1 MSISPKKPGRKKTS
15 GRSLLKRAERIFDI
29 IDTEESPFPKS
40 RLKKAGIS
48 IDAVDNWLDLI
59 VFIQS
64 QPRIRLTKI
73 SRNTVIE
80 KLEKKFSQ
88 MSLKFFLDDTQPLE
102 KRLQSLGA
110 YADSVIV
117 SQRLDQSD

>member
-1 MSISPKKPGRKKTS
+1 MNTPSKKPTRKKTS
-15 GRSLLKRAERIFDI
+15 GRSLMKRAEKIFNI
-29 IDTEESPFPKS
+29 IDAEESPFPKS

-73 SRNTVIE
+73 SRNTVID

-88 MSLKFFLDDTQPLE
+88 MSLKYFLDDSQPLE

-110 YADSVIV
+110 YADSIIV
-117 SQRLDQSD
+117 SQRLLKSD